1 MTAGMLA
8 ALNVDVARRSLTRC
22 LKGRVLVALDTWQA
36 LMRLASRVIDTAAT
50 VLASRASRALL
61 LGSIVGTLLSALV

>member
-8 ALNVDVARRSLTRC
+8 ALNVDVARRSLTRR

-50 VLASRASRALL
+50 VLTSRASRALL
-61 LGSIVGTLLSALV
+61 LGSIVSTLLSALV

>member
-1 MTAGMLA
+1 MTTGMLA

-22 LKGRVLVALDTWQA
+22 LKGRVLVALDAWQA

-61 LGSIVGTLLSALV
+61 LGSIVSTLLSALV